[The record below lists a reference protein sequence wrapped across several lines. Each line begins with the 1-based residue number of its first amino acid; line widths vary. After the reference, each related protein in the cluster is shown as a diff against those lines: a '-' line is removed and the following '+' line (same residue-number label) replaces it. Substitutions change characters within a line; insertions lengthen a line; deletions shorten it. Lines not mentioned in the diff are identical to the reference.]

1 MKKTCITCIV
11 AIAVLSSTA
20 GFCNFSQG
28 KPGAQPASSTGS
40 LTAKFENNLLSV
52 DIKDASL
59 EEVLRKLSDQTGISF
74 SLPPSL
80 CNERLMVRFANFKI
94 DEAIDKVLS
103 PYNRVFVYD
112 QADNN
117 TEGSGSGRLRE
128 VRIYLQENNKN
139 GSSEKPL
146 IISASKPSQNP
157 AGTDKAENKQAE
169 NKQVVK
175 SPPRENTVKSLK
187 EWSKDLQEGDEAAKV
202 NAVRGLARMGDGA
215 LGPLTSALED
225 PNPEVSR
232 AAESALTD
240 LYASL
245 EEENNLPGS
254 GNNKQEQTIEGA
266 PRFAIDTAGA
276 INEGSG
282 NQMEVDIR
290 LSDVPEKLI
299 TSGFMIRYDP
309 SQMNITGADV
319 YDGSSLSGPWDSDM
333 TNKVPNPSGPGTYMV
348 IVGNLGSVAPD
359 QNDTINIARLYGS
372 CTGNCEFTI
381 APVPNFD
388 TSVGN
393 SSTVYDGKMEP
404 TNFTFDY

>member
-1 MKKTCITCIV
+1 MKRLFITCVITIV
-11 AIAVLSSTA
+11 VFSSAA
-20 GFCNFSQG
+20 GFCSFSQG
-28 KPGAQPASSTGS
+28 KPGAPSASSMGS
-40 LTAKFENNLLSV
+40 LTAKLENNLLSV
-52 DIKDASL
+52 DIKDVSL

-80 CNERLMVRFANFKI
+80 CNDRLMVRFANFEI
-94 DEAIDKVLS
+94 DEAIDKVLG
-103 PYNRVFVYD
+103 PYDRVFVYD
-112 QADNN
+112 QMENN
-117 TEGSGSGRLRE
+117 TEEVGRLRE
-128 VRIYLQENNKN
+128 VRIYIRGTNKN
-139 GSSEKPL
+139 GASEKPM
-146 IISASKPSQNP
+146 IISASKSSPVSDDTN
-157 AGTDKAENKQAE
+157 GKNKPVL
-169 NKQVVK
+169 KT
-175 SPPRENTVKSLK
+175 SPKENTVKSLK
-187 EWSKDLQEGDEAAKV
+187 EWSKDLQEGDETAKI
-202 NAVRGLARMGDGA
+202 NAVQGLARMGEGA

-225 PNPEVSR
+225 ANPEVSK

-254 GNNKQEQTIEGA
+254 DRNTQEQTIEGA

-319 YDGSSLSGPWDSDM
+319 YDGSSLSGPWDSEM

-381 APVPNFD
+381 APVPDFD

-393 SSTVYDGKMEP
+393 SSTVYDSKMGP
-404 TNFTFDY
+404 TKFTFDY

>member
-1 MKKTCITCIV
+1 MKTICITCIV

-20 GFCNFSQG
+20 GFCSFSQG
-28 KPGAQPASSTGS
+28 KPGAQSASSTGS

-59 EEVLRKLSDQTGISF
+59 EDVLRKLSDQTGISF

-80 CNERLMVRFANFKI
+80 CNNRLMVRFANFEI
-94 DEAIDKVLS
+94 DEAIDKVLN

-112 QADNN
+112 QAENS
-117 TEGSGSGRLRE
+117 TEGSGTGRLRE

-139 GSSEKPL
+139 GASEKPM
-146 IISASKPSQNP
+146 IISASKASHTP
-157 AGTDKAENKQAE
+157 AGTDKAED
-169 NKQVVK
+169 KQVLK
-175 SPPRENTVKSLK
+175 TPTRENTVKSLK
-187 EWSKDLQEGDEAAKV
+187 EWSKDLQEGDEAAKI

-240 LYASL
+240 LYASM

-254 GNNKQEQTIEGA
+254 GSNKQEQTIEGA

-276 INEGSG
+276 INGGSG

-404 TNFTFDY
+404 TKFTFDY